1 MLPGPPWQLRGCKKK
16 CGGAH
21 AQNTPSHP
29 HFHIQDLVSQRNW
42 GQITCTKNM
51 HYICKSTK
59 EIEQNLPQGLLGFKF
74 RRVAYFEPKKIKTV
88 SKIYI
93 TVIYYATF
101 KCGRYNIFDIMQM
114 GWLLIDDDS
123 LVSSLETLCE
133 KYTCDFVEAL

>member
-1 MLPGPPWQLRGCKKK
+1 MDI
-16 CGGAH
+16 
-21 AQNTPSHP
+21 S
-29 HFHIQDLVSQRNW
+29 
-42 GQITCTKNM
+42 KNQ
-51 HYICKSTK
+51 YRSTGS
-59 EIEQNLPQGLLGFKF
+59 QGLLGFKF
-74 RRVAYFEPKKIKTV
+74 RRVAYLEPKKIKTV

-114 GWLLIDDDS
+114 GWLLIDNDS